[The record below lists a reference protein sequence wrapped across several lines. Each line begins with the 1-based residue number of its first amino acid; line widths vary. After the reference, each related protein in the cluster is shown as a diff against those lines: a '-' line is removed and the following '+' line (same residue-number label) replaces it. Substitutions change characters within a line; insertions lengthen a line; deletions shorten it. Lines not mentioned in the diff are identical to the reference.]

1 MLTLDIKGAF
11 DAVLAGR
18 LKQRLQDQGWPSK
31 LVSWVASFTNNR
43 TASLRLGDFT
53 SQAFQVPA
61 GLPQGSP
68 ISPILFMLFIEPLF
82 KIGSLQARRG
92 RFGYAD
98 DVCQIVASP
107 SLETNIQTLE
117 AIANEMQQWG
127 SQEGLLFDLGKSE
140 IQHFSRSCKD
150 SNPALQIK
158 SGDSLLDIHPPGNN
172 QAV

>member
-1 MLTLDIKGAF
+1 MAIPKAGKWDRSSPRAYRLIALLSVLGKVLERILAQRLAWTAIKHKILHPQQFGALPARAACDLATCLIHDIENTQAQGLRTTMLTLDIKGAF

-43 TASLRLGDFT
+43 TASLQLGDFT

-82 KIGSLQARRG
+82 KIGSLQAR
-92 RFGYAD
+92 
-98 DVCQIVASP
+98 
-107 SLETNIQTLE
+107 
-117 AIANEMQQWG
+117 
-127 SQEGLLFDLGKSE
+127 
-140 IQHFSRSCKD
+140 
-150 SNPALQIK
+150 
-158 SGDSLLDIHPPGNN
+158 
-172 QAV
+172 